1 MLPVAAPA
9 AIEQPVRLVAPEAGQ
24 PLKVPPVALIAPLV
38 VMPLGKVSAIVIAA
52 VVGPFATAIV
62 IV

>member
-1 MLPVAAPA
+1 
-9 AIEQPVRLVAPEAGQ
+9 
-24 PLKVPPVALIAPLV
+24 VPPVALIAPLV

-62 IV
+62 MV